1 MRWYDPA
8 RRIMVSSIPEES
20 AKVNIAK
27 SMLVRALSICF
38 ISSISGPCIGANSG
52 LTRMLASWNSL
63 GLGSWRSWS
72 SPKVPD
78 R

>member
-1 MRWYDPA
+1 
-8 RRIMVSSIPEES
+8 MVSSMPDDS

-38 ISSISGPCIGANSG
+38 INSISGPCIGANRG
-52 LTRMLASWNSL
+52 FTLMFARRNSL
-63 GLGSWRSWS
+63 GLGSWRSCS
-72 SPKVPD
+72 SPNVPP